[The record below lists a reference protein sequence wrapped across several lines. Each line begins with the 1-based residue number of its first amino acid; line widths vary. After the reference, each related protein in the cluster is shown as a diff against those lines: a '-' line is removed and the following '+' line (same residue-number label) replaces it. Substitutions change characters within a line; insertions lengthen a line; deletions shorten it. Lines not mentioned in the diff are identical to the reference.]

1 MAQPRAN
8 QSNQEISAGEGTF
21 LLSRVD
27 ALKEHPANPRK
38 HSRTQVRAIADS
50 IRTFG
55 FNGSIV
61 IDGNNRVLAGHGRL
75 EAARLLGLTVVP
87 TICIPHLSDAQARAY
102 MLADNKLTDRSSWDD
117 NKLAIELK
125 ALLDIDLDLTEAT
138 GFEMAEI
145 DLRIQSLELDDI
157 DRADEFKAPESP
169 PVAAIGDIWT
179 LGRHRIYCGSALNAE
194 SYESVLG
201 HLKCS
206 AVFTDPPYNV
216 RINGHVRGN
225 GAVSHR
231 EFPMASGEMTASEFQ
246 TFLSESLALAAAN
259 TFEGSLIYACM
270 DWRGLEPMM
279 AAARTN
285 ALEQL
290 NLCVWVK
297 TNGGMGSFY
306 RSRHELIFVFR
317 HGKAPHTNNVQLGR
331 FGRNRTNVWNYA
343 GANSFARGKKSEAF
357 DCHPTVKPIR
367 LVEDALL
374 DCTKRGDAVLDPF
387 LGSGT
392 TLLAAE
398 RTGRKCLG
406 IELDPVHVETAIR
419 RWEAMT
425 GEIAKNQDSF
435 SLSELKTGAK
445 NERIL

>member
-8 QSNQEISAGEGTF
+8 QGNQEIGAGEGTF

-75 EAARLLGLTVVP
+75 EAARLVGLTVVP

-157 DRADEFKAPESP
+157 DRADEFKTSASP
-169 PVAAIGDIWT
+169 PVTAIGDIWT
-179 LGRHRIYCGSALNAE
+179 LGRHRIYCGSALNAV
-194 SYESVLG
+194 SYESILDQ
-201 HLKCS
+201 LKCS

-231 EFPMASGEMTASEFQ
+231 EFPMASGEMTESEFQ

-259 TFEGSLIYACM
+259 IFEGSLIYACM

-279 AAARTN
+279 AAARAN

-306 RSRHELIFVFR
+306 RSRHELVLVFR

-343 GANSFARGKKSEAF
+343 GANGFARGKKSEAF
-357 DCHPTVKPIR
+357 DSHPTVKPIR
-367 LVEDALL
+367 LVADALL

-398 RTGRKCLG
+398 RTERKCFG

-425 GEIAKNQDSF
+425 GEIAKNQDGF
-435 SLSELKTGAK
+435 SLSELKSGAQK
-445 NERIL
+445 